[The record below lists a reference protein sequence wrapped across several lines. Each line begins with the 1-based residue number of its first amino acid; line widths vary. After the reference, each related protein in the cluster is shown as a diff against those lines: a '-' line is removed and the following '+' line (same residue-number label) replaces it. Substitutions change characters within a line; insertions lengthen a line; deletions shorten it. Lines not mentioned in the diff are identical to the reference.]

1 MELTE
6 LKHKSLQF
14 ELSGADEEQ
23 GIFEGYAS
31 VFGVL
36 DSDGDIV
43 DRGAFTKTIAEGMAK
58 DGATILA
65 LHNDR
70 LLPVG
75 KTLELREDDIGLY
88 IKGYISPTSMGK
100 DVRILVRDRVL
111 KELSIGYMVKRYTVR
126 ADARHLE
133 EIELL
138 EISVVTWAANSSAK
152 ISGYKGGVATGS
164 SISELLA
171 EGRELIARLQ
181 ELGVDTP
188 DDGAEL
194 IEIND

>member
-14 ELSGADEEQ
+14 ELSGVDEEQ

-75 KTLELREDDIGLY
+75 KTLELR
-88 IKGYISPTSMGK
+88 
-100 DVRILVRDRVL
+100 
-111 KELSIGYMVKRYTVR
+111 
-126 ADARHLE
+126 
-133 EIELL
+133 
-138 EISVVTWAANSSAK
+138 
-152 ISGYKGGVATGS
+152 
-164 SISELLA
+164 
-171 EGRELIARLQ
+171 
-181 ELGVDTP
+181 
-188 DDGAEL
+188 
-194 IEIND
+194 

>member
-1 MELTE
+1 MELNE

-14 ELSGADEEQ
+14 ELSGVDEEQ

-111 KELSIGYMVKRYTVR
+111 HRLYGKAVYGSGGCTAPGRNRIVGDKRCYVGCKQ
-126 ADARHLE
+126 LGK
-133 EIELL
+133 
-138 EISVVTWAANSSAK
+138 NK
-152 ISGYKGGVATGS
+152 
-164 SISELLA
+164 
-171 EGRELIARLQ
+171 RL
-181 ELGVDTP
+181 
-188 DDGAEL
+188 
-194 IEIND
+194 

>member
-1 MELTE
+1 
-6 LKHKSLQF
+6 
-14 ELSGADEEQ
+14 
-23 GIFEGYAS
+23 
-31 VFGVL
+31 
-36 DSDGDIV
+36 
-43 DRGAFTKTIAEGMAK
+43 
-58 DGATILA
+58 
-65 LHNDR
+65 
-70 LLPVG
+70 
-75 KTLELREDDIGLY
+75 
-88 IKGYISPTSMGK
+88 MGK

-152 ISGYKGGVATGS
+152 ISGYKGSVATGN

>member
-1 MELTE
+1 M
-6 LKHKSLQF
+6 
-14 ELSGADEEQ
+14 
-23 GIFEGYAS
+23 
-31 VFGVL
+31 
-36 DSDGDIV
+36 
-43 DRGAFTKTIAEGMAK
+43 
-58 DGATILA
+58 
-65 LHNDR
+65 
-70 LLPVG
+70 
-75 KTLELREDDIGLY
+75 ELREDDIGLY

-111 KELSIGYMVKRYTVR
+111 KELSIGYMVKQYTVR

-152 ISGYKGGVATGS
+152 ISGYKGGVATGN

>member
-14 ELSGADEEQ
+14 ELSGVDEEQ

-43 DRGAFTKTIAEGMAK
+43 DRGAFAKTIAEGMA
-58 DGATILA
+58 
-65 LHNDR
+65 NDR

-152 ISGYKGGVATGS
+152 ISGYKGGVATGN